1 MIIAIIKYFTN
12 NINNDFLKNITMV
25 SLQEC
30 YFSAVEVCNVF
41 VVSFDYAWSHCIVYV
56 LV

>member
-12 NINNDFLKNITMV
+12 NINNDFLKNMV
-25 SLQEC
+25 SLQEW